1 MRGGLLSRS
10 NALVFVLVTRGVLVL
25 VTRGVLVLVLVLTRR
40 IAGNPIFCG
49 PLPWLLGLVTT
60 KHDHVSTPHARVITP
75 HAGVITP
82 HDLANIRGQKPTE
95 FQEGVQ
101 FNLTYTFVPEY
112 MQGVRPLLIHVEI

>member
-60 KHDHVSTPHARVITP
+60 KHDHVSTPHA
-75 HAGVITP
+75 GVITP

-95 FQEGVQ
+95 SQEGVQ
-101 FNLTYTFVPEY
+101 INLTYTFVPEY